1 MSHINQSPN
10 SDTKGKSSD
19 DSQPRIKIQ
28 RLNAK
33 ESKDH
38 SERLGL
44 STSYLIIGN
53 TLKGG
58 RS

>member
-1 MSHINQSPN
+1 MSHINQLPN
-10 SDTKGKSSD
+10 SDTKGKSPD
-19 DSQPRIKIQ
+19 DSQPRIKVD

-33 ESKDH
+33 ESKEH

-53 TLKGG
+53 TVKRG

>member
-10 SDTKGKSSD
+10 IAIKGKSSD
-19 DSQPRIKIQ
+19 DTQPRIKVE

-44 STSYLIIGN
+44 STSYLLIGN